1 MLRIFRITLIHQGPA
16 RKRLFLAS
24 GLAGCRLAAG
34 CISDLENRNYSS
46 GVVSPAS
53 GTRRHHEEVALFS
66 FDDRSF
72 PYRHN
77 LFLTLVPAVPHPLNP
92 IVHTGA
98 EGSPDVARA

>member
-1 MLRIFRITLIHQGPA
+1 MLRIFCITLIHQGPA

-24 GLAGCRLAAG
+24 GLAGCLLAAG

-72 PYRHN
+72 PSS
-77 LFLTLVPAVPHPLNP
+77 VPWRRDEHL
-92 IVHTGA
+92 
-98 EGSPDVARA
+98 AREEKQRTKCS